1 MARLPRLVVPGSPH
15 HIIQRGNNRQP
26 VFFAESDYTLYL
38 RWLKDSAEKHGCSV
52 HAYVLMTNHV
62 HLLLTPETN
71 DSIGKTMQTLGRQYV
86 RYINGCYQRS
96 GTMWEGRYKS
106 SVVDS
111 EQYLLTCYRYIEMN
125 PVRAGMVVEP
135 GEYPWSSYHANALG
149 KLDVLLSIHPLYR
162 ALGTTEEKRH
172 QNYRALFNREIET
185 KTLED
190 IREATSSGWALG
202 NERFREQVEA
212 QFNRRAGPAPRG
224 GDRKSKRYRHRQR
237 IKLH

>member
-1 MARLPRLVVPGSPH
+1 MMARLPRLVVPGSPH

-38 RWLKDSAEKHGCSV
+38 RWLKDSAEKHGCNV

-71 DSIGKTMQTLGRQYV
+71 DSIGRTMQTLGRRYV
-86 RYINGCYQRS
+86 RYFNGCYQRS
-96 GTMWEGRYKS
+96 GTLWEGRYKS

-135 GEYPWSSYHANALG
+135 GHYPWSSYHANAFG
-149 KLDVLLSIHPLYR
+149 KPDALLSIHPLYR
-162 ALGTTEEKRH
+162 ALGTTEEERY
-172 QNYRALFNREIET
+172 QNYRALFNRKIE
-185 KTLED
+185 KQTLED
-190 IREATSSGWALG
+190 IREATSSGWVLG
-202 NERFREQVEA
+202 NERFREQVEE

-224 GDRKSKRYRHRQR
+224 GDRKSKRYRQR

>member
-26 VFFAESDYTLYL
+26 VFFAESDYTCYL
-38 RWLKDSAEKHGCSV
+38 RWLKESAEQHGCRV

-71 DSIGKTMQTLGRQYV
+71 DSIGMTMQTLGRRYV

-96 GTMWEGRYKS
+96 GTLWEGRYKS

-111 EQYLLTCYRYIEMN
+111 ERYLLTCYRYIEMN
-125 PVRAGMVVEP
+125 PVRAAMVVEP
-135 GEYPWSSYHANALG
+135 EHYPWSSFHANALG
-149 KLDVLLSIHPLYR
+149 KPDVLLSIHPLYG
-162 ALGTTEEKRH
+162 ALGSTDDERQ
-172 QNYRALFNREIET
+172 QNYRTLFSGQIE
-185 KTLED
+185 KQTLEN
-190 IREATSSGWALG
+190 IRETANSGWVLG
-202 NERFREQVEA
+202 DDRFREQVEE
-212 QFNRRAGPAPRG
+212 QLKRRAGPALRG
-224 GDRKSKRYRHRQR
+224 GDRKSKRYRQR